1 MKRKAPKEST
11 LKGKGLSM
19 PFPLK
24 YPLSPNDQRS
34 VTFGNPILLFF
45 YLSLFLSSLL
55 IIDSV
60 VNYSLS
66 EKTDNRIKKLVDC
79 AEISAGKL
87 YFRLLH

>member
-45 YLSLFLSSLL
+45 YLSLFLSILL
-55 IIDSV
+55 IIDIV
-60 VNYSLS
+60 VIIVLVIIIKIIYG
-66 EKTDNRIKKLVDC
+66 EKGYDFNMRCELQ
-79 AEISAGKL
+79 
-87 YFRLLH
+87 